1 MAGRTSTLTRTSSLA
16 EIAEA
21 APEASGLWEVHL
33 AYRMASMNSVVDFKA
48 VVDFVRLGA
57 FFDGRASMAYVTG
70 GREAMRVPADI
81 EGELTADLALL
92 DVRMQEGVMKR
103 APFHCSG
110 EARPDGKQYE
120 GKWHMPCLRP
130 DTCGCDGNSGYFSLT
145 RVD

>member
-1 MAGRTSTLTRTSSLA
+1 MSTETLTRSSLL
-16 EIAEA
+16 EDVAEA
-21 APEASGLWEVHL
+21 APEEAGCWEVHL

-57 FFDGRASMAYVTG
+57 FFSGRAGMAYVTG
-70 GREAMRVPADI
+70 GREMMRVPAAI

-92 DVRMQEGVMKR
+92 DVRLQEGAMKQ

-110 EARPDGKQYE
+110 EARPDGQQYE